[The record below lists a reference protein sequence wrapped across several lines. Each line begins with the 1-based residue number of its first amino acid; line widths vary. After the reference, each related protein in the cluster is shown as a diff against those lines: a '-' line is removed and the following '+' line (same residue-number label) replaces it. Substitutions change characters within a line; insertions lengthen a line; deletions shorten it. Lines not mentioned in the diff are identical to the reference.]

1 MLVLMFLDFTESIK
15 EEAMKCNIYP
25 FISPHVFD
33 VVLITCVDTLIY
45 MNAWNTNHIKAIWMV
60 LIWNADSIW
69 TKLFRELD

>member
-33 VVLITCVDTLIY
+33 VVLI
-45 MNAWNTNHIKAIWMV
+45 
-60 LIWNADSIW
+60 
-69 TKLFRELD
+69 